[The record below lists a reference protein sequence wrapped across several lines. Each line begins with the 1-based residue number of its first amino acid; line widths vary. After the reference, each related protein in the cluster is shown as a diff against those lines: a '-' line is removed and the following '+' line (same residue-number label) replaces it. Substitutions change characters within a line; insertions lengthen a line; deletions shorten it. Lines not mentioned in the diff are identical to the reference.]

1 VTVGVRLDLLRA
13 EDEGWTELKSL
24 LDALSPEQ
32 MLEPG
37 LTLEGWS
44 VKDLLWH
51 LGAWCAKAG
60 VMLERIRAGTYDGW
74 GQDENVDELNARFL
88 EEGRRVDLATAKA
101 ELYAA
106 RNRALMEWAALP
118 EVTPEAEEWFRESG
132 PEHYREHLDDLR
144 AWVNRL
150 TSAG

>member
-1 VTVGVRLDLLRA
+1 MSRREEHLRA

-24 LDALSPEQ
+24 LDALSPQQ

-37 LTLEGWS
+37 LTPEGWS

-51 LGAWCAKAG
+51 LGAWSAEAG
-60 VMLERIRAGTYDGW
+60 IMLERIRSGTYDGW
-74 GQDENVDELNARFL
+74 GQAASVDELNARFL
-88 EEGRRVDLATAKA
+88 EEGRRVDLATAKS

-118 EVTPEAEEWFRESG
+118 KVTPEAEEWFRESG
-132 PEHYREHLDDLR
+132 PEHYQEHLDDLR
-144 AWVNRL
+144 AWVGTL

>member
-1 VTVGVRLDLLRA
+1 MVGRREDLLRSEDRGWA
-13 EDEGWTELKSL
+13 ELHSL
-24 LDALSPEQ
+24 LDALSPRQ

-37 LTLEGWS
+37 LTPEGWS

-51 LGAWCAKAG
+51 LGAWWAEA
-60 VMLERIRAGTYDGW
+60 VIMLERIRAGTYDRK
-74 GQDENVDELNARFL
+74 DEATSVDELNARFL
-88 EEGRRVDLATAKA
+88 EEGRRLDLATVKP

-106 RNRALMEWAALP
+106 RNQALLGFAAVP

-132 PEHYREHLDDLR
+132 PEHYQEHMADLR
-144 AWVNRL
+144 TWVGKL

>member
-1 VTVGVRLDLLRA
+1 MVRREDILRS
-13 EDEGWTELKSL
+13 EDRGWNEFHSL
-24 LDALSPEQ
+24 VETLSRQQ

-37 LTLEGWS
+37 LTPDGWS

-51 LGAWCAKAG
+51 LGAWWAKAG
-60 VMLERIRAGTYDGW
+60 VMLERIRVGTYEG
-74 GQDENVDELNARFL
+74 GGHGSSVDELNARFL
-88 EEGRRVDLATAKA
+88 EEGRRLDLATVTA

-106 RNRALMEWAALP
+106 RNHALVEFAALA

-132 PEHYREHLDDLR
+132 SEHYDEHMDDLR
-144 AWVNRL
+144 AWVDKL